1 MARMQF
7 MSKFL
12 QVHCCMVC
20 SGNHWLVP
28 KKCYVH
34 RVFHVFSTKP
44 WKALRKWL
52 VTTLGDDR
60 HYSRRVYP
68 KIVYIAILFEITDF
82 FYIDNHQHISYI
94 NIYIHIYKYIS
105 ISLVIAS
112 RCCHRKQVLYLTWLL
127 HNKELFKMP
136 RALRPKPS

>member
-1 MARMQF
+1 MATMAHMQF

-28 KKCYVH
+28 KACYVH
-34 RVFHVFSTKP
+34 RVFHVFFHQALE
-44 WKALRKWL
+44 KALRKWL
-52 VTTLGDDR
+52 VTILGDDR
-60 HYSRRVYP
+60 HYSHRVYP
-68 KIVYIAILFEITDF
+68 KSVHIAILLEITEF

-94 NIYIHIYKYIS
+94 NIYIYIYIYTS

-112 RCCHRKQVLYLTWLL
+112 HCCHHKQVLYLTR
-127 HNKELFKMP
+127 KCSKCP